1 MASKSISHFK
11 KLSVPLLLM
20 DGLMPVILHAL
31 LEVRM
36 SEFFALIGSDIWK
49 HTLICQFALLLRWIT
64 ENLICIMS
72 QWLQ

>member
-1 MASKSISHFK
+1 
-11 KLSVPLLLM
+11 
-20 DGLMPVILHAL
+20 MPVILHAL

-36 SEFFALIGSDIWK
+36 SEFFALIGGDILK
-49 HTLICQFALLLRWIT
+49 LTLICQFALLLRWIT